1 MNIKRVF
8 EASKPVKVIMND
20 KEYYKVQIED
30 ENGNINVDISSTDR
44 LDLEQLKDLILE
56 TLNK

>member
-8 EASKPVKVIMND
+8 EACKPVKVIMND
-20 KEYYKVQIED
+20 KEYYNVLIED
-30 ENGNINVDISSTDR
+30 ENGEINVDISSTDR

>member
-8 EASKPVKVIMND
+8 EASKPVKVILND
-20 KEYYKVQIED
+20 KEYYNVQIED

-44 LDLEQLKDLILE
+44 LDLEQLKDLILY

>member
-8 EASKPVKVIMND
+8 EASKPVKVILND
-20 KEYYKVQIED
+20 KEYYNVQIED
-30 ENGNINVDISSTDR
+30 ENGNINVDISSSDR
-44 LDLEQLKDLILE
+44 LDLEQLKDLILY

>member
-8 EASKPVKVIMND
+8 EACKPVKVIMND
-20 KEYYKVQIED
+20 KEYYNILIED
-30 ENGNINVDISSTDR
+30 EDGNINVDISSTDR

>member
-8 EASKPVKVIMND
+8 QACKPVKVTMND
-20 KEYYKVQIED
+20 KEYYNVLIED
-30 ENGNINVDISSTDR
+30 EIGEINVDISSTDR

-56 TLNK
+56 TLNN

>member
-20 KEYYKVQIED
+20 KEYYNIQIED

>member
-8 EASKPVKVIMND
+8 EACKPVKVIMND
-20 KEYYKVQIED
+20 KEYYNVQIED

>member
-8 EASKPVKVIMND
+8 QACKPVKVIMND
-20 KEYYKVQIED
+20 KEYYNVQIED

-56 TLNK
+56 TLNN

>member
-8 EASKPVKVIMND
+8 EAAQPVKVIMND
-20 KEYYKVQIED
+20 KEYYNVQIED

-44 LDLEQLKDLILE
+44 LDLEQLKDLILK

>member
-20 KEYYKVQIED
+20 KEYYNVQIED

>member
-8 EASKPVKVIMND
+8 EACKPVKVIMND
-20 KEYYKVQIED
+20 KEYYNVQIED

-44 LDLEQLKDLILE
+44 LDLEQLKDLILY

>member
-8 EASKPVKVIMND
+8 EAFKPVKVIMND
-20 KEYYKVQIED
+20 KEYYNVLIED
-30 ENGNINVDISSTDR
+30 ENGDINVDISSTDR